1 VTDRNLLGLGIAGT
15 VIAAVCCFTPIVV
28 VLFGAIGLAGW
39 VAGLDSV
46 LMAALV
52 GFAALTV
59 YALIRK
65 SQAAAGRAE

>member
-1 VTDRNLLGLGIAGT
+1 MTDRNLLGLGIAGT

-59 YALIRK
+59 YALVRK

>member
-59 YALIRK
+59 YALVRK